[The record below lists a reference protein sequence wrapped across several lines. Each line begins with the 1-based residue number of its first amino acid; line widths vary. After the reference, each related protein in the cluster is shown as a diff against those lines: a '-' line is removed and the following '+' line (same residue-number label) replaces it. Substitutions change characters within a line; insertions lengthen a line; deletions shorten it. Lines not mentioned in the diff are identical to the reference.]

1 MRSWSPTAKYFKK
14 DGGTGIMTSREFQE
28 KKGWKMSLGPGNV
41 KGTGHLSY
49 SSFGGESR
57 TQILL
62 GPGWKEGREVGL
74 NRPRE
79 TRGTSEWKLLW
90 DWKEGLAGKWEGVPC
105 GQKAELLREDS
116 GFLGRSGQ
124 RRLVVTL
131 RRSMKSQAG
140 SWPGC
145 PHGNWSHQ
153 GMDSATVH
161 GQGTDQFQ
169 CPWGNGKGC

>member
-1 MRSWSPTAKYFKK
+1 
-14 DGGTGIMTSREFQE
+14 MTSREFQE

-49 SSFGGESR
+49 SSFGGESQ

-90 DWKEGLAGKWEGVPC
+90 NWREGLAGKWEGVPC
-105 GQKAELLREDS
+105 GQKAELLQGGLWVPWKKWPEKTGGDLEEVSEES
-116 GFLGRSGQ
+116 GWELAWLSTWK
-124 RRLVVTL
+124 L
-131 RRSMKSQAG
+131 KS
-140 SWPGC
+140 PG
-145 PHGNWSHQ
+145 
-153 GMDSATVH
+153 H
-161 GQGTDQFQ
+161 GQGD
-169 CPWGNGKGC
+169 CPWTGHWSVSVHLGKWKRLLSDRDERGRRW